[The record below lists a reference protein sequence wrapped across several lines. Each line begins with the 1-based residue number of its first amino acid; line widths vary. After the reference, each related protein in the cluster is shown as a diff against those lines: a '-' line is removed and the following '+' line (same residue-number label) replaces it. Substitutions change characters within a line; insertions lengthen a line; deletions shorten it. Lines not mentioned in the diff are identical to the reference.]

1 MIREDFPVPASP
13 HTATLTTPLPPAYPT
28 LSFPGISLSLSLSLC
43 PRVRL
48 ALRASSSSP
57 ALVAVLFAPLPAS
70 RHRFHSK
77 KEKKNENLKIS
88 LQNLSWG
95 SNPKVSRGAEQRLVA
110 MEDGSR
116 SAALASES
124 PTTSLSS
131 SSSKA
136 IRLPLRGITAG
147 TTTTTTKKQNQ
158 AKFWHGSFRVLGGAE
173 SKRYLLSL
181 PLSLSLCLY
190 VCLSDDDTRAF
201 FLFANL
207 RQREGTPS
215 SAGVKEGRDEQL
227 PFTGP
232 RGGRG
237 QIRGTTTNR
246 FRVPPGWYTILDSLS
261 LSLSEAPITTLRL

>member
-43 PRVRL
+43 LSVLGSASRSVRRRRRPRWWRC
-48 ALRASSSSP
+48 SSRP
-57 ALVAVLFAPLPAS
+57 FPLPATDS
-70 RHRFHSK
+70 HSK
-77 KEKKNENLKIS
+77 KEKKKNENLKIS
-88 LQNLSWG
+88 LQNPIQRSAG
-95 SNPKVSRGAEQRLVA
+95 VRGGAEQRLVA

-147 TTTTTTKKQNQ
+147 EITTTTKQNQ

-181 PLSLSLCLY
+181 PLSLSLS
-190 VCLSDDDTRAF
+190 VCLSF
-201 FLFANL
+201 
-207 RQREGTPS
+207 
-215 SAGVKEGRDEQL
+215 
-227 PFTGP
+227 
-232 RGGRG
+232 
-237 QIRGTTTNR
+237 
-246 FRVPPGWYTILDSLS
+246 
-261 LSLSEAPITTLRL
+261 

>member
-1 MIREDFPVPASP
+1 
-13 HTATLTTPLPPAYPT
+13 
-28 LSFPGISLSLSLSLC
+28 
-43 PRVRL
+43 
-48 ALRASSSSP
+48 
-57 ALVAVLFAPLPAS
+57 
-70 RHRFHSK
+70 
-77 KEKKNENLKIS
+77 
-88 LQNLSWG
+88 
-95 SNPKVSRGAEQRLVA
+95 

-124 PTTSLSS
+124 PTSVSS

-147 TTTTTTKKQNQ
+147 ETTTTTKKQNQ

-181 PLSLSLCLY
+181 PLYLSLSLS
-190 VCLSDDDTRAF
+190 VCLSVFLTTTLAPF

-232 RGGRG
+232 RGGRR

-246 FRVPPGWYTILDSLS
+246 FRVPPGWYKTLELLS
-261 LSLSEAPITTLRL
+261 LSL

>member
-181 PLSLSLCLY
+181 PLSLS
-190 VCLSDDDTRAF
+190 VSMSV
-201 FLFANL
+201 FL
-207 RQREGTPS
+207 
-215 SAGVKEGRDEQL
+215 
-227 PFTGP
+227 
-232 RGGRG
+232 
-237 QIRGTTTNR
+237 TTTLAPFFYLPTCGR
-246 FRVPPGWYTILDSLS
+246 ERVLPLLRALRKVETSNCPLPAPAGDEGKSVGPLQIGFAYHQDGIQYLIPSLS
-261 LSLSEAPITTLRL
+261 LSLKRRLRL

>member
-28 LSFPGISLSLSLSLC
+28 LSFPGISLSLCLSVLGSASRSVRRRRR
-43 PRVRL
+43 PRWWRC
-48 ALRASSSSP
+48 SSRP
-57 ALVAVLFAPLPAS
+57 FPLPATDS
-70 RHRFHSK
+70 HSK

-95 SNPKVSRGAEQRLVA
+95 SNPKVSRGAWGAEQRLVA

-147 TTTTTTKKQNQ
+147 EITTTTTKQNQ

-181 PLSLSLCLY
+181 PLSLSLSL
-190 VCLSDDDTRAF
+190 CLSF
-201 FLFANL
+201 
-207 RQREGTPS
+207 
-215 SAGVKEGRDEQL
+215 
-227 PFTGP
+227 
-232 RGGRG
+232 
-237 QIRGTTTNR
+237 
-246 FRVPPGWYTILDSLS
+246 
-261 LSLSEAPITTLRL
+261 

>member
-1 MIREDFPVPASP
+1 
-13 HTATLTTPLPPAYPT
+13 
-28 LSFPGISLSLSLSLC
+28 
-43 PRVRL
+43 
-48 ALRASSSSP
+48 
-57 ALVAVLFAPLPAS
+57 
-70 RHRFHSK
+70 
-77 KEKKNENLKIS
+77 
-88 LQNLSWG
+88 
-95 SNPKVSRGAEQRLVA
+95 

-147 TTTTTTKKQNQ
+147 EITTTTKQNQ

-232 RGGRG
+232 RGGRR

-246 FRVPPGWYTILDSLS
+246 FRVPPGWYTILDF

>member
-1 MIREDFPVPASP
+1 
-13 HTATLTTPLPPAYPT
+13 
-28 LSFPGISLSLSLSLC
+28 
-43 PRVRL
+43 
-48 ALRASSSSP
+48 
-57 ALVAVLFAPLPAS
+57 
-70 RHRFHSK
+70 
-77 KEKKNENLKIS
+77 
-88 LQNLSWG
+88 
-95 SNPKVSRGAEQRLVA
+95 

-147 TTTTTTKKQNQ
+147 EITTTTKQNQ

-181 PLSLSLCLY
+181 PLSLSLS
-190 VCLSDDDTRAF
+190 VCLSVFLTTTLAPF
-201 FLFANL
+201 SLFANL

-232 RGGRG
+232 RGGRR

-246 FRVPPGWYTILDSLS
+246 FRVPPGWYTILDF

>member
-28 LSFPGISLSLSLSLC
+28 LSFPGISLSLSVSLC

-124 PTTSLSS
+124 PTSLSS

-147 TTTTTTKKQNQ
+147 EITTTTTKQNQ

-181 PLSLSLCLY
+181 PLSLSLS
-190 VCLSDDDTRAF
+190 VCLSDDDTRAIF
-201 FLFANL
+201 FICQPAAERGYSLFC
-207 RQREGTPS
+207 
-215 SAGVKEGRDEQL
+215 GR
-227 PFTGP
+227 
-232 RGGRG
+232 
-237 QIRGTTTNR
+237 
-246 FRVPPGWYTILDSLS
+246 
-261 LSLSEAPITTLRL
+261 